1 MKKRLI
7 IPLAAMLC
15 LSLAGCGGDSPAPE
29 PSAADETY
37 AGIRTESR
45 FSPNSESSEAPR
57 QPAASAEPNAA
68 PAPSA
73 AVKNAGSDTGGG
85 SSGAARTENNE
96 TAAEQNAATSENAD
110 ISSASSSENSAENA
124 PADGESAV
132 RPEQQSAAPENSK
145 NTCAFLIDCSK
156 ALEYT
161 GLSDGLR
168 SALPRDGVLYGGS
181 PEVKDGDSVFD
192 LLQRITRENGIPM
205 EFSSSPGFGS
215 KYIEGIN
222 SLYEFDCG
230 PNSGWVY
237 FVNGE
242 KPGVGCDKYEIK
254 PGDDVRWYYT
264 LDLGNDIGLDIR

>member
-7 IPLAAMLC
+7 IPLAAALC
-15 LSLAGCGGDSPAPE
+15 LFLAGCGGNRPAPE

-45 FSPNSESSEAPR
+45 FSPDGLSSEAQ

-68 PAPSA
+68 PAPSTA
-73 AVKNAGSDTGGG
+73 AKNAIGDTG
-85 SSGAARTENNE
+85 GAARTENNG
-96 TAAEQNAATSENAD
+96 TSAERNVVTNENAD
-110 ISSASSSENSAENA
+110 TDISAASSSENSAENA
-124 PADGESAV
+124 APDGESAA
-132 RPEQQSAAPENSK
+132 RPEQQPAAPESSK
-145 NTCAFLIDCSK
+145 STCAFLIDCSK

-161 GLSDGLR
+161 GLSESLR
-168 SALPRDGVLYGGS
+168 SALPQNGVLYGGS

-264 LDLGNDIGLDIR
+264 LDLGNDILGEIYA

>member
-29 PSAADETY
+29 PSATNETY

-45 FSPNSESSEAPR
+45 FSPDGESSEAP

-73 AVKNAGSDTGGG
+73 AAKNAGG
-85 SSGAARTENNE
+85 SSSVAARTENDV
-96 TAAEQNAATSENAD
+96 TVAAQNAVTSENAAPD

-124 PADGESAV
+124 APNGESAPL
-132 RPEQQSAAPENSK
+132 PEQQPAAPENSK
-145 NTCAFLIDCSK
+145 STCAFLIDCSK
-156 ALEYT
+156 ALEYP
-161 GLSDGLR
+161 GLSGSLR
-168 SALPRDGVLYGGS
+168 SALPQNGVLYGGS

-264 LDLGNDIGLDIR
+264 LDLGNDI

>member
-15 LSLAGCGGDSPAPE
+15 MSLAGCGGDGPAPE
-29 PSAADETY
+29 PSAADEAR

-45 FSPNSESSEAPR
+45 FSPDGESSEAPR
-57 QPAASAEPNAA
+57 QPAASAEPKITA
-68 PAPSA
+68 APSA
-73 AVKNAGSDTGGG
+73 AAKSAGGETGG
-85 SSGAARTENNE
+85 SSNSAARAENDG
-96 TAAEQNAATSENAD
+96 TAAERTDGTDENAD
-110 ISSASSSENSAENA
+110 SDISAASSSENSAENA
-124 PADGESAV
+124 NPSGESAA
-132 RPEQQSAAPENSK
+132 RPDQQPAAPEDSK
-145 NTCAFLIDCSK
+145 NTCSFLINCSK
-156 ALEYT
+156 ALEYP
-161 GLSDGLR
+161 GLSGSLR
-168 SALPRDGVLYGGS
+168 SALPQDGVLYGGS
-181 PEVKDGDSVFD
+181 PEIKDGDSVFD

-264 LDLGNDIGLDIR
+264 LDLGNDI